1 MILGVL
7 VRTVLRWSGA
17 TCRIALS
24 FHFRLL
30 APGVGARSLASRW
43 LNLCLL
49 PAWNWIALDDFFLL
63 VTLGAMRAIA
73 AVKPRPPSH
82 VGRVPPLRSAERVS
96 SGAARGSRLPNGGE
110 GRRDQQLVFLADRT
124 DPGLCRPC
132 ATGAAGFL
140 ADAGALVQVL
150 VDPDVDEFVERAEL
164 ARPAGRQGGE
174 LLPSLDRLAPRL
186 QHLRDV
192 ARGVG
197 IGAHLVHV
205 AGAVIA
211 AAQRAHERRRVHDLG
226 VLGHDQVLPA

>member
-124 DPGLCRPC
+124 DAGLCRPC
-132 ATGAAGFL
+132 ASCATIRSWPPGSRVRAMSCATGASRGNA
-140 ADAGALVQVL
+140 
-150 VDPDVDEFVERAEL
+150 RT
-164 ARPAGRQGGE
+164 ARPRFS
-174 LLPSLDRLAPRL
+174 LP
-186 QHLRDV
+186 
-192 ARGVG
+192 RG
-197 IGAHLVHV
+197 
-205 AGAVIA
+205 
-211 AAQRAHERRRVHDLG
+211 
-226 VLGHDQVLPA
+226 